1 MPSTDSLIAKPNQ
14 QGSKR
19 ALILAGGGVR
29 LAYQAG
35 VLQALEEKG
44 LQFTHFDG
52 TSGGI
57 FNTAMLASGI
67 SPGEMASR
75 WRKLKIKYFM
85 SGMPVKSYLKPLSM
99 MAFGDADGIREKVF
113 PSLGI
118 DLEKIRNNQE
128 IVATFNVCNFSN
140 KSIESIPHDQVTEDH
155 LIAGVSLPIFMPA
168 IKINDDWY
176 SDAVWV
182 KDANLMEA
190 VRRGAEEIWLV
201 WAIGN
206 HREYLPGFFNQYVH
220 MIEMSANGG
229 LLEEYAQINHLNARI
244 AKGDSPFGQK
254 APIKLH
260 VIKPEYPLPLDPALF
275 FNKIDA
281 NTLINMG
288 YADTKKYLKD
298 LSQEGVAYDTTS
310 THMQQPGTALSFRQ
324 CYEGRL
330 DFKKEKTAVTYCP
343 SFTLRKWGEKLAMEG
358 CSSIYIAALGKEVCT
373 HENEVRLRKKKKQ
386 QFIHLSSTFE
396 CDGQTY
402 LLKAMIS
409 LGGVPDWWLGLEFKS
424 VHLQISTME
433 HGKEVNIMEG
443 NITQNISN
451 RFKHLQGTSLE
462 NFYGPGLKFR
472 EKYRMITNL
481 YTHEI

>member
-1 MPSTDSLIAKPNQ
+1 M
-14 QGSKR
+14 
-19 ALILAGGGVR
+19 R

-67 SPGEMASR
+67 NADEMAAR
-75 WRKLKIKYFM
+75 WRKLKIRYFM

-99 MAFGDADGIREKVF
+99 MAFGDLDGIREKVF

-140 KSIESIPHDQVTEDH
+140 KSIESIPHPQVTEDH

-168 IKINDDWY
+168 IRINGDWY

-229 LLEEYAQINHLNARI
+229 LLEEYAQIYSLNERI
-244 AKGDSPFGQK
+244 AKGDSPYGQK
-254 APIKLH
+254 IPIKLH
-260 VIKPEYPLPLDPALF
+260 VIKPNYPLPLDPALF

-281 NTLINMG
+281 ATLINMG
-288 YADTKKYLKD
+288 YADTIKYLKGI
-298 LSQEGVAYDTTS
+298 SKGGMAYDAAS
-310 THMQQPGTALSFRQ
+310 THMQQPGVTLSFRQ
-324 CYEGRL
+324 VYSGQV
-330 DFKKEKTAVTYCP
+330 DFRNEKGSVTYRP
-343 SFTLRKWGEKLAMEG
+343 AFTLRKWEGKLAIDG
-358 CSSIYIAALGKEVCT
+358 CSSIYVATLGKELSTYQNVAWI
-373 HENEVRLRKKKKQ
+373 RKNKKRQ
-386 QFIHLSSTFE
+386 TIHISSNFE
-396 CDGQTY
+396 CAGQTY
-402 LLKAMIS
+402 SLNAAIP
-409 LGGVPDWWLGLEFKS
+409 LGGVSDWMLGLEFKR
-424 VHLQISTME
+424 VNLQISTRQN
-433 HGKEVNIMEG
+433 GKEVNVLDG
-443 NITQNISN
+443 NLTQSIGN
-451 RFKHLQGTSLE
+451 RFKHLQGSSLD
-462 NFYGPGLKFR
+462 NFYGPGLKLR
-472 EKYRMITNL
+472 EKYRMISKL